1 MGSYTMGM
9 DFLFW
14 KMKTVLEIYNG
25 NDCIMMCIHLMP
37 LNWTLKWLKGQ
48 IYSLYFTI
56 IKNSI

>member
-1 MGSYTMGM
+1 MFTRGRGEHKGKLLFMGM

-37 LNWTLKWLKGQ
+37 LNWTLRNG
-48 IYSLYFTI
+48 
-56 IKNSI
+56 